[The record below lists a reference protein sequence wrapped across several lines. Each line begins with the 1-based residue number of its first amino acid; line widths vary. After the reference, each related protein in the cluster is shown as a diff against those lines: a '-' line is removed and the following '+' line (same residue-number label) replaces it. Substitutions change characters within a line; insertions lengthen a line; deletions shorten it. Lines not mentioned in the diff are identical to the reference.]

1 MADTKPIKSL
11 PVRVQFT
18 LNPVAHPDAI
28 KLLSSLAQSDLA
40 GAVADLVQW
49 GAMLKCSMAQG
60 QFAILTN
67 LAQIQAAASLA
78 GQPAANTAPAPAQ
91 ANVHQ
96 LPAPRMTKDMLAGAF
111 DFRGVRQ

>member
-78 GQPAANTAPAPAQ
+78 GQPVQRRQ
-91 ANVHQ
+91 ALHRPQ
-96 LPAPRMTKDMLAGAF
+96 RKPTSISCLH
-111 DFRGVRQ
+111 RG

>member
-40 GAVADLVQW
+40 GAVADLVTE
-49 GAMLKCSMAQG
+49 G
-60 QFAILTN
+60 F
-67 LAQIQAAASLA
+67 
-78 GQPAANTAPAPAQ
+78 AQ
-91 ANVHQ
+91 AVKVVREQ
-96 LPAPRMTKDMLAGAF
+96 DYQPVRPRYL
-111 DFRGVRQ
+111 